1 MRHFIL
7 KNIRVQILSSDI
19 VRIEYAST
27 PVKITDVL
35 LNNRVNNKDI
45 SLKHLS

>member
-1 MRHFIL
+1 MRQFIL

-19 VRIEYAST
+19 VRVEYAST
-27 PVKITDVL
+27 PVKITDVP